1 MLLLLYFGYAHQKL
15 PLLFLGIIG
24 QISVVNTYA
33 HLHTPLGISF
43 LRTVHGLWLG
53 ILLGLLLLLVVKF
66 ATAVV
71 IRRLNK

>member
-1 MLLLLYFGYAHQKL
+1 
-15 PLLFLGIIG
+15 
-24 QISVVNTYA
+24 